1 MTDSRFS
8 ELSVFLILA
17 MLASVANAQTLS
29 VLYNFGSASGDPL
42 NPAYIGAVAQGQD
55 GSLYTTAPHGGID
68 DGVCCGAVFKI
79 TPAGDL
85 STLYNFSGGADGSE
99 PQSGLTLGTDGNF
112 YGTTLFGGAGNV
124 GTVFKIT
131 PQGTLTTLYTF
142 TGGTDGG
149 YPAAPPVEGTDGSFY
164 GTAVEGGAAN
174 CDDGDGCGT
183 IYKISPTTG
192 FSIIYQFDFT
202 HGNSPTGLILGTDG
216 NFYGTTS
223 AGGANDLGVIFKIT
237 PTGKLTV
244 LHNVADGQT
253 CFTALVEGSDGNFYG
268 VSNTGPGS
276 HGHGAVFKM
285 TPSGKFTILHSMNPT
300 TDGEQPTGLSQAT
313 DGNFYGV
320 NAYGGPA
327 NSNCMDT
334 SCGTLFEITPAGAF
348 SVLYYFN
355 YTTGMA
361 PEVAP
366 FQHTSG
372 ALYADTEFGGT
383 GDLGPC
389 SPVTCG
395 VFYSWT
401 NASLPP
407 FVSLLP
413 YSGKVGKTIEFLG
426 QGFIQ
431 GQTTVSFNG
440 APAAPTVVSSTYLT
454 AKVPNDATTGPVTV
468 TTSGVE
474 LASNKIFRVA
484 PQLRS
489 FNPTSGP
496 VGTSVTITGV
506 SLTQT
511 QKVTFGGIAA
521 TQFTVNSDK
530 QVTATVPEG
539 AVTGHIAITTAGGTA
554 VSSAAFTVTQ

>member
-1 MTDSRFS
+1 MTNSRFS
-8 ELSVFLILA
+8 RLSVFLTLV
-17 MLASVANAQTLS
+17 MLASVASAQTLS

-42 NPAYIGAVAQGQD
+42 NPAYIGAVTQGQD
-55 GSLYTTAPHGGID
+55 GNLYSTAPHGGID
-68 DGVCCGAVFKI
+68 NGVCCGAVFKI
-79 TPAGDL
+79 TPAGNL

-124 GTVFKIT
+124 GSVFKIT
-131 PQGTLTTLYTF
+131 LQGTLTTLYSF
-142 TGGTDGG
+142 TGSTDGG

-174 CDDGDGCGT
+174 CNDGYGCGT
-183 IYKISPTTG
+183 VYKISPTVG

-202 HGNSPTGLILGTDG
+202 HGSGPTGLILGTDG

-223 AGGANDLGVIFKIT
+223 AGGTNDLGVIFKIT
-237 PTGKLTV
+237 PAGKLTV
-244 LHNVADGQT
+244 LHTFADNEG
-253 CFTALVEGSDGNFYG
+253 CFTPLVQGGDGNFYG

-285 TPSGKFTILHSMNPT
+285 TPSGKFTILHSMNLT
-300 TDGEQPTGLSQAT
+300 KDGEEPTGLSQGS

-320 NAYGGPA
+320 NAYGGPT
-327 NSNCMDT
+327 NSGCQDT
-334 SCGTLFEITPAGAF
+334 CGTLFEVTATGTF
-348 SVLYYFN
+348 SVLHYFD
-355 YTTGMA
+355 YRTGMA

-372 ALYADTEFGGT
+372 VLYADTEFGGT
-383 GDLGPC
+383 GDVGPC

-413 YSGKVGKTIEFLG
+413 YSGKVGNTIEFLG
-426 QGFIQ
+426 QGFVQ

-440 APAAPTVVSSTYLT
+440 TAAAANVLSSTYLT
-454 AKVPNDATTGPVTV
+454 AKVSNGATTGTVTV
-468 TTSGVE
+468 TTSGVT
-474 LASNKIFRVA
+474 LTGNKTFRVT
-484 PQLRS
+484 PRIKS
-489 FNPTSGP
+489 FNPPSGP
-496 VGTSVTITGV
+496 IGTSVTITGV

-511 QKVTFGGIAA
+511 QKVTFGGVAA

-530 QVTATVPEG
+530 QVTATVPTG

-554 VSSAAFTVTQ
+554 VSSGVFTVTQ